1 MCGIAGYYK
10 NQSNLDLQ
18 IDDIFNTI
26 KHRGPDGRG
35 FFEDDHIV
43 LVHTRLSIVDIE
55 FGHQPYIF
63 ENYVIVFNG
72 EIYNHND
79 LRRYLIKAGF
89 SFDTKSDT
97 EVLLKAYIHYGK
109 DCLDYINGM
118 YAFVIYNKEDKEIVF
133 SRDHFGIK
141 PLYFYHDKDC
151 FYFSSEAKSLI
162 FMLNRAG
169 IDCSIKANSQIEY
182 LKEGCIIKSQ
192 IIENFKEVNQ
202 GTLFKYDKS
211 SISKMHDM
219 NFENVVIEDKSLEEL
234 LKLELEE
241 ELLADVEVGVL
252 LSGGIDSSLITA
264 ISAKLRKNIK
274 TFSISFEN
282 KKLYD
287 ESKYSQVV
295 AKSFNTDHYEFLF
308 SEDELLNYLPQ
319 LIESTD
325 LPIYDPAMLPMLYLM
340 DNVSDICKV
349 VISGDGGD
357 EIFAG
362 YTHHRV
368 LKYRRI
374 FTIISKFLSIFNIF
388 SNKNNTLKSLLKLSP
403 NLKDCIEYNQK
414 VSLNH
419 RLLRKTDLCS
429 MRNGV
434 EVRVPFLSNRIYK
447 YSKKFNPKE
456 FINIMYGK
464 LPLRKLVKKHINS
477 EIAFKKKQG
486 FRVPIKEWVSEGELG
501 KIIEQDLNNELYI
514 DRKVIS
520 INSIQNFLNNKEKF
534 YDELFSLY
542 ILNNWLKE
550 IHRLQ

>member
-1 MCGIAGYYK
+1 
-10 NQSNLDLQ
+10 
-18 IDDIFNTI
+18 
-26 KHRGPDGRG
+26 
-35 FFEDDHIV
+35 
-43 LVHTRLSIVDIE
+43 
-55 FGHQPYIF
+55 
-63 ENYVIVFNG
+63 
-72 EIYNHND
+72 
-79 LRRYLIKAGF
+79 
-89 SFDTKSDT
+89 
-97 EVLLKAYIHYGK
+97 
-109 DCLDYINGM
+109 
-118 YAFVIYNKEDKEIVF
+118 
-133 SRDHFGIK
+133 
-141 PLYFYHDKDC
+141 
-151 FYFSSEAKSLI
+151 
-162 FMLNRAG
+162 ML
-169 IDCSIKANSQIEY
+169 
-182 LKEGCIIKSQ
+182 
-192 IIENFKEVNQ
+192 
-202 GTLFKYDKS
+202 KYDKN
-211 SISKMHDM
+211 SILKMHDM
-219 NFENVVIEDKSLEEL
+219 SFKNVVIEDKSLEEL

-264 ISAKLRKNIK
+264 ISSKLHKNIK
-274 TFSISFEN
+274 TFSVSFEN

-287 ESKYSQVV
+287 ESKYSQLV

-308 SEDELLNYLPQ
+308 SEEELLNYLPQ

-357 EIFAG
+357 EIFGG

-368 LKYRRI
+368 LKYKRT
-374 FTIISKFLSIFNIF
+374 FTIINKIFSIFNIF
-388 SNKNNTLKSLLKLSP
+388 NNKNNTLKSLLKLSP
-403 NLKDCIEYNQK
+403 SLIDSIEYNQK

-447 YSKKFNPKE
+447 YSKKFNPKK

-464 LPLRKLVKKHINS
+464 LPLRKLVKKLINS

-501 KIIEQDLNNELYI
+501 KIIEQDLKNELYI
-514 DRKVIS
+514 DCKVIS
-520 INSIQNFLNNKEKF
+520 MNSIQKFLNNKEKF

-542 ILNNWLKE
+542 ILNNWLKK
-550 IHRLQ
+550 IHRLK